1 MASTAAR
8 RRACRPSL
16 SIPPTASTSRARTF
30 IAATPQA
37 GAMPRLSGAFSAW
50 RSTPAASITR
60 SPTASASGRSQF
72 CRTAPSAPMR
82 DRAASPARGRP
93 QRDFQNRLRRSRRD
107 DPFRTRRADRR
118 FRFPGARA
126 TGDEPGVALPSATT
140 RRRRPATWQAEPDE
154 YAIGFAAAL
163 RNANGGVAIGSGYRP
178 DGSLD
183 SGACGVFLWTT
194 GEQLRVADDPALAA
208 ELAASGP
215 LPLNGLQGN
224 AIEKVRPDNV
234 PPLQSYFANYF
245 DDSGNPAFHGHLGD
259 IAIPRSCAQSAFV
272 LPTPVTAIAGW
283 PAPSACPPDFTSF
296 DGLCQAP
303 RCPPGHGGGVQCCPQ
318 GTAPGANGECE
329 PLRGGNLGCPIGAA
343 ALRGSDGSIRCAWL
357 ARCPEGA
364 QADLRGGCE
373 RVCPPGETAWRSRK
387 CCGYGEVGLPDG
399 QCCPER
405 DVRDG
410 KCVQACPEGA
420 VRMPDGQCCPRQDVH
435 DGKCTQACP
444 EGAVRMPD
452 GQCCPRQD
460 VHDGKCV
467 QACPEGA
474 IRLPNGEC
482 CTRQDVRDGKCVQ
495 ACPEGAVR
503 MPGGECCPRQDVR
516 DGHCVSRGLPGG
528 RHPPARR
535 GMLSPAGRAR
545 RQVRQQGLPERPPFA
560 CPMAQCC
567 PRAGRAR
574 RQVRQQHVPGRRNS
588 VCPGGEDAARGRTR
602 TTAIACMPAIPAII
616 PRRDVA

>member
-1 MASTAAR
+1 MPCSVLTFIPRPSTGR
-8 RRACRPSL
+8 WCRPRPWRL
-16 SIPPTASTSRARTF
+16 PLRQ
-30 IAATPQA
+30 TPMLLTRWVSSKPFCRFV
-37 GAMPRLSGAFSAW
+37 GPRSCSA
-50 RSTPAASITR
+50 PAASSCGR
-60 SPTASASGRSQF
+60 RASNCASPT
-72 CRTAPSAPMR
+72 TPLLPPN
-82 DRAASPARGRP
+82 SP
-93 QRDFQNRLRRSRRD
+93 
-107 DPFRTRRADRR
+107 RADRCR
-118 FRFPGARA
+118 STACKAMRSKRCGPTTFRRCK
-126 TGDEPGVALPSATT
+126 
-140 RRRRPATWQAEPDE
+140 
-154 YAIGFAAAL
+154 AISP
-163 RNANGGVAIGSGYRP
+163 IIS
-178 DGSLD
+178 
-183 SGACGVFLWTT
+183 T
-194 GEQLRVADDPALAA
+194 
-208 ELAASGP
+208 
-215 LPLNGLQGN
+215 
-224 AIEKVRPDNV
+224 I
-234 PPLQSYFANYF
+234 
-245 DDSGNPAFHGHLGD
+245 SGNPAFHGHLGD

-516 DGHCVSRGLPGG
+516 DGHCEHACNPGYHPADGRCVIDCPRGEAPGPDNLCHRTG
-528 RHPPARR
+528 GPILCTPGLTRVNGACVNLRTPRACQPGEIRRYDGLCVPRVPRRPEWRPRHPVGPYEGPYR
-535 GMLSPAGRAR
+535 
-545 RQVRQQGLPERPPFA
+545 RPPGYPPQRGA
-560 CPMAQCC
+560 NPWLA
-567 PRAGRAR
+567 
-574 RQVRQQHVPGRRNS
+574 PG
-588 VCPGGEDAARGRTR
+588 PGYREY
-602 TTAIACMPAIPAII
+602 
-616 PRRDVA
+616 